1 MENND
6 ALLVLA
12 RARLPDALF
21 RQLLASHP
29 DPAHALAAA
38 RQGAGMPLACR
49 EALARPCPRRLEAD
63 RAWLAQPGRS
73 LLAFGSRD
81 YPSLLRRSPWPPPLL
96 FLHGDPT
103 LLWHPQVALVGSR
116 RPSPAGRQ
124 RAHDFAATLADA
136 GWAITSGLAE
146 GIDAAAHAGALAV
159 GGRTLAVVG
168 TGLDLAYPRGNAALM
183 ARIADE
189 GLVLGEHPPG
199 TQAIARHF
207 PSRNRVV
214 AGLSLGT
221 VVLEAA
227 LRSGALISARLAAEA
242 GREVFAL
249 PGSVDNPVARGCHRL
264 IREGATLVESP
275 DQVIEALEP
284 LAARLAADLRSRLE
298 PSRIPGDDTSAEA
311 AGRSAAGQPGPTADH
326 KRLWSA
332 LGHDPTPLDELVRR
346 TGLTVAELSSMLLVM
361 ELEGRVVAD
370 NGRFARHP

>member
-1 MENND
+1 
-6 ALLVLA
+6 
-12 RARLPDALF
+12 
-21 RQLLASHP
+21 
-29 DPAHALAAA
+29 
-38 RQGAGMPLACR
+38 
-49 EALARPCPRRLEAD
+49 
-63 RAWLAQPGRS
+63 
-73 LLAFGSRD
+73 
-81 YPSLLRRSPWPPPLL
+81 
-96 FLHGDPT
+96 
-103 LLWHPQVALVGSR
+103 
-116 RPSPAGRQ
+116 
-124 RAHDFAATLADA
+124 
-136 GWAITSGLAE
+136 TSGLAE

-168 TGLDLAYPRGNAALM
+168 TGLDQAYPPGNAALM
-183 ARIADE
+183 ARIAAD

-199 TQAIARHF
+199 TPAVASHF
-207 PSRNRVV
+207 PSRNRIV

-264 IREGATLVESP
+264 IRDGATLVENP

-284 LAARLAADLRSRLE
+284 LAASLAADLRSALGPLQSPAPE
-298 PSRIPGDDTSAEA
+298 PPGTA
-311 AGRSAAGQPGPTADH
+311 AGRSAGGQPGDTADH

-361 ELEGRVVAD
+361 ELDGRVVAD